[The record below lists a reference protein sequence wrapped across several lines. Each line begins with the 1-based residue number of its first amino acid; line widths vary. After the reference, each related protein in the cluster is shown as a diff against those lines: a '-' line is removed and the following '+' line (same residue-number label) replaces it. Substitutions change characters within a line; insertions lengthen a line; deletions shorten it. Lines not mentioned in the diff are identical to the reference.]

1 MKKTMLLML
10 IGMAVMQVQY
20 AQIPIWFNA
29 DLSYEER
36 VDALVG
42 SMTLEEKAAQLLY
55 TAPAIS
61 RLGVPEYNWWNEAL
75 HGVARAGYAT
85 VFPQSITI
93 ANSWDE
99 ELMLDVANAISD
111 EARAKH
117 HEFVRR
123 GDRAIYH
130 GLTFW
135 SPNINIFRDPRWGRG
150 QETYGEDPYLTGRM
164 GLRFVQGMQGSDPK
178 YFKTIAT
185 AKHYAVH
192 SGPEPLRHEFN
203 AQISERDL
211 RETYLP
217 AFRTLVRDGGVYSI
231 MGAYNQFRGH
241 PACASDELY
250 GILRNEW
257 GFEGY
262 IVSDCWAVSDFYNF
276 QGYAA
281 GPAEAAA
288 MALKAGTDLEC
299 GVDYRHLMESYRR
312 GLVTEADIDR
322 AVRRVMVARFRLG
335 MFDPDSIVEYAQIP
349 YQANCSDY
357 NRSLARK
364 AAQKSIVLLK
374 NSNKTLPL
382 SRDIKKLAVIGP
394 NANSHEVLVGNYN
407 GIPKDPVS
415 VLEGIRA
422 KLRPETEIIHA
433 EGSDLAPGIYNLT
446 PIPSRYF
453 RTPDGRQGVEGAYY
467 TSRDMKGEPLFRR
480 TDDLIDFYWDN
491 DSPHPLM
498 PVNNFGVHWVADLV
512 PPVSGTYYLGTWGS
526 SGYDILLEGDTLLS
540 YFHDHHAAV
549 RGVPVEFKAGEK
561 YRVEVFYR
569 NHIGDADMELLWCM
583 PRGDMVGE
591 AVSAASAAD
600 AVILVLGLSPRLEG
614 EEMSVKLEGFE
625 GGDRTNLNLPAM
637 QEELLAAVLG
647 TGKPVVVVLMNGS
660 PVASLQAQEK
670 AAAVMLAGYPG
681 VEGGSAVADV
691 IFGDYNPAGRLP
703 VTYYSSVDQ
712 LPPFDEYD
720 MANRTYRY
728 FRGTPL
734 YPFGYGLSYTSF
746 AYSDLRVPEKLAT
759 GSDVR
764 VEVTVTNTGTV
775 AGDEVVQLYITDE
788 KASTPRPL
796 RQLEG
801 FKRVHLAAG
810 ESRALEF
817 TLKAEQFSMINSK
830 DYRVI
835 EPGWFTVAVGGQQPG
850 FAVAGNQQP
859 GFKGAGDQ
867 QPKFTGTLD
876 SQPGR
881 VMTARFR
888 MTGREIKLPE

>member
-1 MKKTMLLML
+1 MKKITVLSLLAFLM
-10 IGMAVMQVQY
+10 IQVQY
-20 AQIPIWFNA
+20 AQDPAYLNI
-29 DLSYEER
+29 DLPFEER
-36 VDALVG
+36 VNDLVG
-42 SMTLEEKAAQLLY
+42 RMTLEEKAAQLLY
-55 TAPAIS
+55 TAPAVP

-85 VFPQSITI
+85 VFPQSITV

-123 GDRAIYH
+123 GDRELYH

-150 QETYGEDPYLTGRM
+150 QETYGEDPYLTGRL

-178 YFKTIAT
+178 YLKTVAT

-203 AQISERDL
+203 AVISERDL

-217 AFRTLVRDGGVYSI
+217 AFRTLVKEGGVYSI

-250 GILRNEW
+250 GILRDEW

-288 MALKAGTDLEC
+288 LALKAGTDLEC
-299 GVDYRHLMESYRR
+299 GVDYNHLIRAVER
-312 GLVTEADIDR
+312 GLATEADIDK
-322 AVRRVMVARFRLG
+322 AVKRLMMARFRLG
-335 MFDPDSIVEYAQIP
+335 MFDPDTIVEYAQIP

-364 AAQKSIVLLK
+364 AAQESIVLLK
-374 NSNKTLPL
+374 NSNNTLPL
-382 SRDIKKLAVIGP
+382 SRDIKSVAVIGP
-394 NANSHEVLVGNYN
+394 NANSHEVLLGNYN
-407 GIPKDPVS
+407 GVPKNPVS

-422 KLRPETEIIHA
+422 RLKPDAEVIYA
-433 EGSDLAPGIYNLT
+433 EGSDLAPGVCNLT

-453 RTPDGRQGVEGAYY
+453 RMPDGRQGVQGAYY
-467 TSRDMKGEPLFRR
+467 RSRHMKDEPLFTRR
-480 TDDLIDFYWDN
+480 DDMIDFYWEN

-498 PVNNFGVHWVADLV
+498 PVNNFGIHWVADIV
-512 PPVSGTYYLGTWGS
+512 APVSGTYYLGTRGS
-526 SGYDILLEGDTLLS
+526 AGYDILLEGDTLIS
-540 YFHDHHAAV
+540 YYNDHLAAV
-549 RGVPVEFKAGEK
+549 QSVPVEFKAGEK
-561 YRVEVFYR
+561 YRIDLFYR
-569 NHIGDADMELLWCM
+569 NHIGDADIELLWCM
-583 PRGDMVGE
+583 PHTDMVGE
-591 AVSAASAAD
+591 AMRAASSAD

-625 GGDRTNLNLPAM
+625 GGDRTSLSLPAM
-637 QEELLAAVLG
+637 QEELLATVLG
-647 TGKPVVVVLMNGS
+647 TGKPVIVVLMNGS

-670 AAAVMLAGYPG
+670 AAAVLLAGYPG
-681 VEGGSAVADV
+681 VEGGNAVADV
-691 IFGDYNPAGRLP
+691 LFGDYNPAGRLP
-703 VTYYSSVDQ
+703 MTYYSSVDQ
-712 LPPFDEYD
+712 LPPFGEYD
-720 MANRTYRY
+720 MTNRTYRY
-728 FRGTPL
+728 FTGVPL
-734 YPFGYGLSYTSF
+734 YSFGYGLSYTTF
-746 AYSDLRVPEKLAT
+746 AYSDLVVPEMTVA
-759 GSDVR
+759 GS
-764 VEVTVTNTGTV
+764 EVKVKVKVTNTGAL
-775 AGDEVVQLYITDE
+775 AGDEVVQLYMTDE

-801 FKRVHLAAG
+801 FKRIRLEAG
-810 ESRALEF
+810 ESRTLEF
-817 TLKAEQFSMINSK
+817 TLKAEQFSLINHR
-830 DYRVI
+830 DARVI
-835 EPGWFTVAVGGQQPG
+835 EPGWFTVAVGGMQPG
-850 FAVAGNQQP
+850 SSVA
-859 GFKGAGDQ
+859 AGRE
-867 QPKFTGTLD
+867 L
-876 SQPGR
+876 GR
-881 VMTARFR
+881 VLTGRFR
-888 MTGREIKLPE
+888 LTGKEMKVAK

>member
-1 MKKTMLLML
+1 
-10 IGMAVMQVQY
+10 
-20 AQIPIWFNA
+20 
-29 DLSYEER
+29 
-36 VDALVG
+36 
-42 SMTLEEKAAQLLY
+42 MTLEEKAAQLLY
-55 TAPAIS
+55 TAPAIP
-61 RLGVPEYNWWNEAL
+61 RLGIPAYNWWNEAL

-117 HEFVRR
+117 HEFIRR
-123 GDRAIYH
+123 GDRDLYH

-150 QETYGEDPYLTGRM
+150 QETYGEDPYLTGRL

-178 YFKTIAT
+178 YLKTVAT

-203 AQISERDL
+203 AIISERDL

-217 AFRTLVRDGGVYSI
+217 AFRTLVKEGGVYSI

-241 PACASDELY
+241 PACASEELY

-288 MALKAGTDLEC
+288 LALKAGTDLEC
-299 GVDYRHLMESYRR
+299 GVDYRHLTKAVEQ
-312 GLVTEADIDR
+312 GLATEEDIDK
-322 AVRRVMVARFRLG
+322 AVKRLMMARFRLG
-335 MFDPDSIVEYAQIP
+335 MFDPDTLVDYARIP
-349 YQANCSDY
+349 YQANGSDY

-364 AAQKSIVLLK
+364 AAQESIVLLK
-374 NSNKTLPL
+374 NSNNTLPL
-382 SRDIKKLAVIGP
+382 SRDIKKIAVIGP
-394 NANSHEVLVGNYN
+394 NAKSYEVLVGNYN
-407 GIPKDPVS
+407 GIPKEPVS
-415 VLEGIRA
+415 VLDGIRA
-422 KLRPETEIIHA
+422 KLKPGAEVIYA
-433 EGSDLAPGIYNLT
+433 EGSDLAPGIYNLM

-453 RTPDGRQGVEGAYY
+453 RTPDGRQGVQGEYY
-467 TSRDMKGEPLFRR
+467 TSRDMKGEPLFTR
-480 TDDLIDFYWDN
+480 TDDMIDFYWDN
-491 DSPHPLM
+491 DSPHPQM
-498 PVNNFGVHWVADLV
+498 PVNNFGIHWVADIV

-526 SGYDILLEGDTLLS
+526 SGYDILLEGDTLVS

-549 RGVPVEFKAGEK
+549 RGIPVEFEAGKK
-561 YRVEVFYR
+561 YRIEVFYR

-583 PRGDMVGE
+583 PRADMVGE
-591 AVSAASAAD
+591 AVRAASSAD

-625 GGDRTNLNLPAM
+625 GGDRTSLSLPAM
-637 QEELLAAVLG
+637 QEELLSAVLG

-670 AAAVMLAGYPG
+670 ASAVLLAGYPG

-691 IFGDYNPAGRLP
+691 LFGDYNPAGRLP

-712 LPPFDEYD
+712 LPPFDEYA
-720 MANRTYRY
+720 MNNRTYRY
-728 FRGTPL
+728 FTGVPL
-734 YPFGYGLSYTSF
+734 YPFGYGLSYTTF
-746 AYSDLRVPEKLAT
+746 AYSNLVVDEKTAA
-759 GSDVR
+759 GSEVKIK
-764 VEVTVTNTGTV
+764 VTVTNTGEI
-775 AGDEVVQLYITDE
+775 AGDEVVQLYLTDE
-788 KASTPRPL
+788 KASSPRPL

-801 FKRVHLAAG
+801 FKRVRLEAG
-810 ESRALEF
+810 ESRMLEF
-817 TLKAEQFSMINSK
+817 TLKAEQLSMINSK
-830 DYRVI
+830 DTRVI
-835 EPGWFTVAVGGQQPG
+835 EPGWFTVAVGRGQPG
-850 FAVAGNQQP
+850 FPPEAGAEAAQVLS
-859 GFKGAGDQ
+859 
-867 QPKFTGTLD
+867 T
-876 SQPGR
+876 
-881 VMTARFR
+881 RFR
-888 MTGREIKLPE
+888 LTGREIKVAK